1 MIAEQSEKQLI
12 LHIVHRRWS
21 SSKAQRLSG
30 KSPGE
35 WNIFRRYFIDP
46 DYGLSVKSG
55 AFPLAKKKRQ
65 TQSQQGLTRDTS
77 IIVALI
83 RANSWQGKEGK
94 RAAYCK
100 EARVSSVT
108 LAFISRE
115 REMSGLS
122 SAAGRRSY
130 RQSPRWCQGWFPS
143 WSRSSA
149 SGLHWRR

>member
-77 IIVALI
+77 IVVALI

-100 EARVSSVT
+100 EA
-108 LAFISRE
+108 LPWLFISHE

-122 SAAGRRSY
+122 SAVGRRSY

>member
-55 AFPLAKKKRQ
+55 AFRLPKKSDK
-65 TQSQQGLTRDTS
+65 
-77 IIVALI
+77 
-83 RANSWQGKEGK
+83 
-94 RAAYCK
+94 
-100 EARVSSVT
+100 
-108 LAFISRE
+108 
-115 REMSGLS
+115 
-122 SAAGRRSY
+122 
-130 RQSPRWCQGWFPS
+130 PS
-143 WSRSSA
+143 HSK
-149 SGLHWRR
+149 G

>member
-12 LHIVHRRWS
+12 LHIGHRRWS

-108 LAFISRE
+108 LAFYFPRAGDE
-115 REMSGLS
+115 R
-122 SAAGRRSY
+122 A
-130 RQSPRWCQGWFPS
+130 
-143 WSRSSA
+143 
-149 SGLHWRR
+149 

>member
-1 MIAEQSEKQLI
+1 MIAEQSEKATYPAHCPPSLVVVKSATI
-12 LHIVHRRWS
+12 I
-21 SSKAQRLSG
+21 G

-65 TQSQQGLTRDTS
+65 TQSQQGMTRDTS
-77 IIVALI
+77 IVVALI

-94 RAAYCK
+94 RAVYCK

-108 LAFISRE
+108 RLFTSRE

>member
-108 LAFISRE
+108 LAFYFPRAGDE
-115 REMSGLS
+115 RT
-122 SAAGRRSY
+122 
-130 RQSPRWCQGWFPS
+130 
-143 WSRSSA
+143 
-149 SGLHWRR
+149 

>member
-65 TQSQQGLTRDTS
+65 TQSQQGMTRDTS
-77 IIVALI
+77 IVVALI

-94 RAAYCK
+94 GRFIEEAA
-100 EARVSSVT
+100 
-108 LAFISRE
+108 LPAFYFRE